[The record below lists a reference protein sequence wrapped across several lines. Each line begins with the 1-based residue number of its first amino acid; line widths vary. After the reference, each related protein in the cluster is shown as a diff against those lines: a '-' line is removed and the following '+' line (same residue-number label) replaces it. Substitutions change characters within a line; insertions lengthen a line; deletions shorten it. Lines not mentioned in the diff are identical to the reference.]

1 MCMCG
6 GREGVMGVMGQGLY
20 YQSVGV
26 LLVWILVC
34 LHFFK
39 CLLLY
44 VADRCL
50 LFMFMFFIYWLL
62 C

>member
-1 MCMCG
+1 
-6 GREGVMGVMGQGLY
+6 MGVMGQGLY

-26 LLVWILVC
+26 LLVLILVC
-34 LHFFK
+34 LHFLNVYCYMLLTGIY
-39 CLLLY
+39 CLCC
-44 VADRCL
+44 ADRCL